1 MLGMAQNKLKEQQW
15 KFTIEFK
22 VTIGTC
28 YDCNRRIHCHDHVGR
43 PSTLL
48 SLIKEAKQPEDG
60 IRVASFA
67 VMQAVAYHAWGVQV
81 IIPLQSNQYYNT
93 QHF

>member
-1 MLGMAQNKLKEQQW
+1 MLEMAQNKLKEQQW
-15 KFTIEFK
+15 TFIIEFK
-22 VTIGTC
+22 VIIAHVVN
-28 YDCNRRIHCHDHVGR
+28 CNIQIHCHGHVGR

-48 SLIKEAKQPEDG
+48 SLIKEAKQPEDN

-81 IIPLQSNQYYNT
+81 RLL
-93 QHF
+93 